1 MANANPEN
9 KNLLTIKD
17 LHTHFFTHEGIVKAV
32 DGVSLEIDKGKTL
45 SIVGESGCGKTML
58 SLSILRLIPEPP
70 GRIVGGEII
79 FDGIDILKL
88 SKKELRSIRGNRISM
103 IFQEP
108 MTSLNPVF
116 TIGSQIAEAILLH
129 QKSRASNK
137 KQALQIAAKML
148 DLVGIARPEKRIHEY
163 PHQMSGGMR
172 QRVMIAMAL
181 SCRPDLLIADEPT
194 TALDVTTQAQ
204 VLDLIQGL
212 KDELNTSV
220 IFVTHD
226 LGIVGQTCDDVAVMY
241 AGKVVEFAAAKD
253 IFDNPLHPYTKGL
266 MNSVPEPGDSAKNK
280 RLTAIPG
287 TVPGLKD
294 MPQGCRFITRCN
306 AKFDKCEE
314 MPPETTLGNGRKVM
328 CWWYV

>member
-1 MANANPEN
+1 MINTNPES
-9 KNLLTIKD
+9 KSLLSIKD
-17 LHTHFFTHEGIVKAV
+17 LRTHFFTHEGVVKAV
-32 DGVSLEIDKGKTL
+32 DGVSFTLDKGKTL

-58 SLSILRLIPEPP
+58 SLSILRLIPDPP

-116 TIGSQIAEAILLH
+116 TIGSQIAETILLH
-129 QKSRASNK
+129 QKSRASNR
-137 KQALQIAAKML
+137 KQALKIAVEML
-148 DLVGIARPEKRIHEY
+148 DIVGIAQPEKRINEY

-204 VLDLIQGL
+204 VLELIENL

-226 LGIVGQTCDDVAVMY
+226 LGIVGQTCDEVAVMY
-241 AGKVVEFAAAKD
+241 AGKVVEFAATKD

-266 MNSVPEPGDSAKNK
+266 MNSAPNPGDSAKNK

-294 MPQGCRFITRCN
+294 MPLGCRFVTRCN
-306 AKFDKCEE
+306 AKFDKCVE
-314 MPPETTLGNGRKVM
+314 MPPEITLENGRKVL
-328 CWWYV
+328 CWWYA